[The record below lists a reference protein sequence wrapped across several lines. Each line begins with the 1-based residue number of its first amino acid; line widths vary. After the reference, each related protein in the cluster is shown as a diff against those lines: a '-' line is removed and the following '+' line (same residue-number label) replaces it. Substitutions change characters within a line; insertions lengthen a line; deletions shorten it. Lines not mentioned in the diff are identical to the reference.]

1 MIFQII
7 IRCSVFNRKFTEVKT
22 GKRTEEFAYG
32 VTSLT
37 QKKADPKTVLRI
49 VRGHWGIENS
59 LHYVRDTAFDEDR
72 SQIRTQN
79 APQSM
84 AALKNLAIGL
94 FRFFKVT
101 TIARTL
107 RDFAARPFLA
117 LQLLRW

>member
-1 MIFQII
+1 M
-7 IRCSVFNRKFTEVKT
+7 
-22 GKRTEEFAYG
+22 
-32 VTSLT
+32 T
-37 QKKADPKTVLRI
+37 QKKAGPKTVLKI

-94 FRFFKVT
+94 FRFFKIT
-101 TIARTL
+101 NIAKTL